1 MRGGELFDSQMRGY
15 HLLSGRSSG
24 TAAAARLQCRLDV
37 LVEAEQV
44 RRIVFVL
51 QGDEPLVALAVGG
64 PDPRG
69 FFRVEVVDI
78 HLSGREGLHC
88 RPELPGPLDMISRLV
103 WIGPLRD
110 HVVIPLVVAQ
120 PEGSRVPINSG
131 GSAVEVEKQ

>member
-24 TAAAARLQCRLDV
+24 TAAAARLRCRLDV
-37 LVEAEQV
+37 LIEPEQV
-44 RRIVFVL
+44 CRIIFIL
-51 QGDEPLVALAVGG
+51 QGDEPLIALAVGG

-88 RPELPGPLDMISRLV
+88 RPELPSPLDMISRLV

-110 HVVIPLVVAQ
+110 HDVIPLVVAH
-120 PEGSRVPINSG
+120 PECSRVTSNSG
-131 GSAVEVEKQ
+131 GSVLE